1 MESQVIRLMKLKRY
15 IDLYAMAR
23 QISIR
28 DQRYEDA
35 MTNHFF
41 FYSYLDEFQAI
52 KKKLNQKETNEL
64 LGAMFCID
72 YRNL

>member
-28 DQRYEDA
+28 DGRYEDA
-35 MTNHFF
+35 MTNQFF
-41 FYSYLDEFQAI
+41 FYMNMDEYLN
-52 KKKLNQKETNEL
+52 KKKNLSNKEMMEIIK
-64 LGAMFCID
+64 AMICID
-72 YRNL
+72 YK